1 MLSLCS
7 ALPPRPP
14 QRLLAGNRGW
24 LAVPLG
30 LIKQASFHRA
40 RQAAVWSSRQ
50 MDFDGSDLGAE
61 TRQSGRKGDRC
72 PESTAGSLQ
81 PLLPTTDTVPR
92 PRGVGRKKGRRLQ
105 ACPGPDPDPLPLTWA
120 GHIQSGSGGL
130 AQQYWGRGEEH
141 QALNPT
147 APPLPP
153 AGLNSSAHT
162 NGL

>member
-1 MLSLCS
+1 MSRVHGRLPAAPPADHKYSSS
-7 ALPPRPP
+7 AP
-14 QRLLAGNRGW
+14 
-24 LAVPLG
+24 
-30 LIKQASFHRA
+30 
-40 RQAAVWSSRQ
+40 
-50 MDFDGSDLGAE
+50 
-61 TRQSGRKGDRC
+61 GR
-72 PESTAGSLQ
+72 
-81 PLLPTTDTVPR
+81 
-92 PRGVGRKKGRRLQ
+92 VGRKKGRRLQ
-105 ACPGPDPDPLPLTWA
+105 ACPGPDPDPLPLTSA